1 MKIKQKTH
9 FSIRNKILVLLFAV
23 AIPCMGLAIYL
34 LISMHNYSEVY
45 GKVVSEMT
53 VANNYNITFKEKMDE
68 SMYKMVV
75 SSVNSN
81 AVEEDTAW
89 EDPFVLISDLRRDF
103 TGLQK
108 VTQSKESQIWLERL
122 LRNVDTLEKQIKDIQ
137 EKSQTVGNYQENL
150 EALDSNI
157 YIMTSFRRI
166 SSIIFITRQ
175 RAWII
180 PIRGSMRR
188 SIIS

>member
-89 EDPFVLISDLRRDF
+89 EDPVAVPAVLCKNHGPFAWGKDAHEAVHNAVVLEEVAKMAYRAETINPEIKPAPQE
-103 TGLQK
+103 LQDK
-108 VTQSKESQIWLERL
+108 HYFRKHGANAYYGQS
-122 LRNVDTLEKQIKDIQ
+122 N
-137 EKSQTVGNYQENL
+137 
-150 EALDSNI
+150 
-157 YIMTSFRRI
+157 
-166 SSIIFITRQ
+166 
-175 RAWII
+175 
-180 PIRGSMRR
+180 
-188 SIIS
+188 